1 MHLQGVWAFI
11 IFVCKRNVIKVLR
24 GKSNRLYS
32 IARQMSRQ
40 MSSQCQHFRIAC
52 LFHDMHLV
60 GGGSHHG
67 GNLARGTLTPQS
79 TLDKTEDM
87 SITASVNEAPAD
99 TQL

>member
-1 MHLQGVWAFI
+1 MWAFI

-40 MSSQCQHFRIAC
+40 MSSQCQYFRI
-52 LFHDMHLV
+52 FKTDNITLV
-60 GGGSHHG
+60 GGGSQG
-67 GNLARGTLTPQS
+67 GKLGRGTLTPQS